1 MTYAADLIEV
11 LRLLFDVIVRRS
23 DPEKLERTKSDPDKL
38 ERTSW
43 PALKEA
49 YEAYKDG
56 GSRQRIHARICQT
69 FQQDQQLLDLGPFQN
84 MFRELVKGG
93 RQ

>member
-1 MTYAADLIEV
+1 MTYAADLTEV

-23 DPEKLERTKSDPDKL
+23 DSDLL

-49 YEAYKDG
+49 YDAYKDG
-56 GSRQRIHARICQT
+56 GSRQRIHARICEA
-69 FQQDQQLLDLGPFQN
+69 FQQDQQLLDPGPFQS

>member
-1 MTYAADLIEV
+1 VTYAADLTEV

-23 DPEKLERTKSDPDKL
+23 ESDLLEK
-38 ERTSW
+38 TSW
-43 PALKEA
+43 LALKEA
-49 YEAYKDG
+49 YEAYRDG

-69 FQQDQQLLDLGPFQN
+69 FQQDQQLLDPALFQS